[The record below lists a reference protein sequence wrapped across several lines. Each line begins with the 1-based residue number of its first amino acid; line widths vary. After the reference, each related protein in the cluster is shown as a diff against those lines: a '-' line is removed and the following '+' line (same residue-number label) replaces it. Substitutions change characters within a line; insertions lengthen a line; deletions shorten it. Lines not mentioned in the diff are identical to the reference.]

1 MKLRRDITY
10 VEVNGK
16 KYASAKSDGASLE
29 MGSSEYRER
38 LRDLKGMDEHEQEKD
53 KLADAGF
60 RPKTEDRFETT
71 ERDAYDEGVENLRE
85 DMLRADANIG
95 KGRLTDTQRNVSH
108 QIRKSL
114 YVSKIEENAREE
126 AEKTIETDDDEKVR
140 RVLPNVLENDV
151 YNEGVTEDDFYPG
164 SKTLNKYL

>member
-16 KYASAKSDGASLE
+16 KYASTKSDGASLE

-53 KLADAGF
+53 KLADVGF
-60 RPKTEDRFETT
+60 RPKTEDRFETN

>member
-1 MKLRRDITY
+1 MKLHRNTTYIDI
-10 VEVNGK
+10 NGK
-16 KYASAKSDGASLE
+16 KYASTKSDGASLE

-53 KLADAGF
+53 KLAEAGF
-60 RPKTEDRFETT
+60 RPKTEDRFEHV
-71 ERDAYDEGVENLRE
+71 ERDAYDENVENLRE

-126 AEKTIETDDDEKVR
+126 AEKTVETDDDEKVR
-140 RVLPNVLENDV
+140 RVLPTALENDV
-151 YNEGVTEDDFYPG
+151 YNEGITEDDFYPG

>member
-16 KYASAKSDGASLE
+16 KYASTKADGASLE

-60 RPKTEDRFETT
+60 RPKTEDRFETV
-71 ERDAYDEGVENLRE
+71 ERDAYDENVENLRE

-114 YVSKIEENAREE
+114 YVSKIEEHAREE

-140 RVLPNVLENDV
+140 RVLPGVLENDV
-151 YNEGVTEDDFYPG
+151 YNEGITEDDFYPG

>member
-1 MKLRRDITY
+1 MKLHRNTTYIDI
-10 VEVNGK
+10 NGK
-16 KYASAKSDGASLE
+16 KYASTKSDGASLE

-60 RPKTEDRFETT
+60 RPKTEDRFETA
-71 ERDAYDEGVENLRE
+71 ERDAYDENVENLRE

-95 KGRLTDTQRNVSH
+95 QGRLTDTQRNVSH

-114 YVSKIEENAREE
+114 YVSKIEENAREA
-126 AEKTIETDDDEKVR
+126 AEKTVETDDDEKVR
-140 RVLPNVLENDV
+140 HVLPQVLEDDV
-151 YNEGVTEDDFYPG
+151 YNEGITEDDFYPG

>member
-10 VEVNGK
+10 VEANGK
-16 KYASAKSDGASLE
+16 KYASTKSDGASLE

-60 RPKTEDRFETT
+60 RPKTKDRFETT
-71 ERDAYDEGVENLRE
+71 ERDAYDENVENLRE

-140 RVLPNVLENDV
+140 RVLPNVLENEI
-151 YNEGVTEDDFYPG
+151 YNEGITEDDFYPG

>member
-38 LRDLKGMDEHEQEKD
+38 LRDLKGMDAHQQEKD
-53 KLADAGF
+53 QLADAGF
-60 RPKTEDRFETT
+60 RPKTEDRFETN
-71 ERDAYDEGVENLRE
+71 ERDAYDENVENLRE

-114 YVSKIEENAREE
+114 YVSKIEGNAREE

>member
-1 MKLRRDITY
+1 MKLHRDITY

-53 KLADAGF
+53 KLSDAGF

-71 ERDAYDEGVENLRE
+71 ERDAYDENVENLRE

-114 YVSKIEENAREE
+114 YVSKIEEHAREE

>member
-1 MKLRRDITY
+1 MKLHRNTTYIDI
-10 VEVNGK
+10 NGK
-16 KYASAKSDGASLE
+16 KYASIKSDGASLE

-53 KLADAGF
+53 KLAEAGF
-60 RPKTEDRFETT
+60 RPKTEDRFEKH
-71 ERDAYDEGVENLRE
+71 EQDAYDENVENLRE

-114 YVSKIEENAREE
+114 YVSQIEENAREE

-151 YNEGVTEDDFYPG
+151 YNEGITEDDFYPG